1 MCLVHAA
8 RCTLHTPLQ
17 PSGKHS
23 SSVLQGAR
31 VQVKSGTVEWAK
43 QTILNLQVLLLKLR
57 CA

>member
-1 MCLVHAA
+1 MQAA

-17 PSGKHS
+17 PSGKSS

-43 QTILNLQVLLLKLR
+43 QTILNLQVPLFTFA